1 MSDQDQLVKRLAT
14 SFCGHAQCLK
24 ERGDAATAIQ
34 KQAAT
39 IAAHEATI
47 KELREQNSKMEKWIE
62 GNTAWGR
69 ESMGDFEVCQS
80 CGETVT
86 KNAAHMCII
95 RG

>member
-1 MSDQDQLVKRLAT
+1 MTDNTREYIRSLEAT
-14 SFCGHAQCLK
+14 L
-24 ERGDAATAIQ
+24 T
-34 KQAAT
+34 
-39 IAAHEATI
+39 AHEATI

>member
-47 KELREQNSKMEKWIE
+47 KELRAALEKIRDREWNNYGDEQPANIARKALA
-62 GNTAWGR
+62 G
-69 ESMGDFEVCQS
+69 GD
-80 CGETVT
+80 
-86 KNAAHMCII
+86 A
-95 RG
+95 